1 MVTKV
6 IFNSDL
12 HFEHLQW
19 KKELLFWKDEI
30 RSFQNR
36 LEEIVKRW
44 TDNKVL
50 AELGQFQNN
59 FSIHNNKIDEFL
71 EKIDVH
77 EHNIAAHFQANENVM
92 DRVHLRYHESYRE
105 KMNVQRIIYND
116 LKHKY
121 YIFLSKYM

>member
-1 MVTKV
+1 MFTKV

-30 RSFQNR
+30 KSFQKR
-36 LEEIVKRW
+36 LDEIVQKW
-44 TDNKVL
+44 TNTKVL

-59 FSIHNNKIDEFL
+59 FTIHKDQINKLIEQIDA
-71 EKIDVH
+71 H
-77 EHNIAAHFQANENVM
+77 EHNIAVDYQANEDAI
-92 DRVHLRYHESYRE
+92 DRVHLKYHESFRDKIDTQRE
-105 KMNVQRIIYND
+105 LYND